1 MKEMSIKNYAIRPSV
16 CDYKF
21 LWGILFIHSEAI
33 PKEITMP
40 FYDCL
45 QVSAVILV
53 LSPSVLGSAQLGSQ
67 RTCCGL
73 GCFPRDRNTGC
84 CGERPY
90 HRFEEVCCEDGRV
103 LKRQQGSACC
113 GFSTFDPAWQTCCN
127 AQIVN
132 ITGVS
137 CCKGELYSRHSASCC
152 AGVVSE
158 KLSGLISQ
166 CCGSEPYNPR
176 YQVCC
181 GGKLWD
187 QQPGLR
193 CCGQALYNITSE
205 LCIHHLSKV
214 IKKETPHALLCG
226 DRQYDNETHF
236 CCEDLNVYTRTV
248 RCCGNASTPYRTYNP
263 LNASC
268 CNGVIHEEVPEL
280 EGKSCSNL
288 KMCGSNQYNSLSS
301 VCLHGK
307 IVPVAYVEEC
317 GGALNK
323 FDSRESLCCGG
334 QLYLK
339 LDDMACCGQAW
350 FNTTQHQCLG
360 ELVRKRGSDARLSMC
375 GRNAHFD
382 PISQRCCINS
392 EHKGEP
398 YGPGQTCCNGTVH
411 ETTGTALNGGRCCN
425 GKGYNPET
433 DFCCSG
439 QTHELSEWQRLGE
452 GSYLQNDG
460 GLICCNHTL
469 HRVSAGERECQ
480 GGIPYNPAL
489 ETVCA
494 GLVHRTTH
502 EHCCGQHT
510 YRPDTEVCCR
520 GRRQPW
526 PRHHSQAECCGAWA
540 YDPLDPETRCCG
552 DTLHRVPRGAASLRC
567 CGSLLVDTDTHSCCA
582 SETQQVSF
590 RRAPGLACCG
600 HTPYNT
606 SRESC
611 CAHRLS
617 RGRQPRGAAPGECV
631 LMQLEDMSQSAVCN
645 ATVLVGQVTGMTIRG
660 SRIVYRLT
668 RVIEVLASHSGALQ
682 IWEKLAAVQL
692 DHCGCPPLALDR
704 SYAFCLT
711 GQLQEQPALSAGDSV
726 YIAPLLSPSALHSLA
741 QRRARCK
748 P

>member
-1 MKEMSIKNYAIRPSV
+1 
-16 CDYKF
+16 
-21 LWGILFIHSEAI
+21 
-33 PKEITMP
+33 
-40 FYDCL
+40 
-45 QVSAVILV
+45 
-53 LSPSVLGSAQLGSQ
+53 
-67 RTCCGL
+67 
-73 GCFPRDRNTGC
+73 
-84 CGERPY
+84 
-90 HRFEEVCCEDGRV
+90 
-103 LKRQQGSACC
+103 GSACC

-132 ITGVS
+132 ITG
-137 CCKGELYSRHSASCC
+137 
-152 AGVVSE
+152 

-268 CNGVIHEEVPEL
+268 CNALPEHMRSDFI
-280 EGKSCSNL
+280 GTI
-288 KMCGSNQYNSLSS
+288 GSTR
-301 VCLHGK
+301 K
-307 IVPVAYVEEC
+307 VE
-317 GGALNK
+317 K
-323 FDSRESLCCGG
+323 
-334 QLYLK
+334 
-339 LDDMACCGQAW
+339 
-350 FNTTQHQCLG
+350 
-360 ELVRKRGSDARLSMC
+360 
-375 GRNAHFD
+375 
-382 PISQRCCINS
+382 
-392 EHKGEP
+392 
-398 YGPGQTCCNGTVH
+398 TCCNGTVH

-439 QTHELSEWQRLGE
+439 QTHELSEWQVSPQRLGE

-617 RGRQPRGAAPGECV
+617 
-631 LMQLEDMSQSAVCN
+631 
-645 ATVLVGQVTGMTIRG
+645 
-660 SRIVYRLT
+660 
-668 RVIEVLASHSGALQ
+668 
-682 IWEKLAAVQL
+682 
-692 DHCGCPPLALDR
+692 
-704 SYAFCLT
+704 
-711 GQLQEQPALSAGDSV
+711 
-726 YIAPLLSPSALHSLA
+726 
-741 QRRARCK
+741 
-748 P
+748 